1 MPTSSFQPA
10 DYWRAII
17 LYGLNTATYKIALGQ
32 ALTGFVAE
40 GAATVPMGRLAETF
54 LDLYLERLRNGRPQ
68 LMLVGRLTVMERVVA
83 LLNRQ
88 ALAQRI
94 PDSCALRGVVAAW
107 EQRRKQPAPR
117 STTSASRQRRA
128 LQTPPALTVLITVA
142 GN

>member
-54 LDLYLERLRNGRPQ
+54 LDLYRERLRNGRPQ
-68 LMLVGRLTVMERVVA
+68 LMLLGRLTVMERVVA
-83 LLNRQ
+83 PLEGGQLT
-88 ALAQRI
+88 
-94 PDSCALRGVVAAW
+94 RGEAIDRGGAG
-107 EQRRKQPAPR
+107 RA
-117 STTSASRQRRA
+117 QRRA
-128 LQTPPALTVLITVA
+128 AALPRGGGPRRPHPHADLRVPGLLRHYLLSA
-142 GN
+142 APD